1 MPVCMTARYQV
12 PRERLE
18 ECRRTVTEFVRYIR
32 ANEPSTLFYMALQ
45 ETVDETRFLHIMVF
59 EDQRA
64 ITLHQSSPATR
75 RFVETIYPSAV
86 EPLEFGDHQILGY
99 KAMAGLEND

>member
-1 MPVCMTARYQV
+1 MPVCLTARYQV
-12 PRERLE
+12 RKDCLE
-18 ECRRTVTEFVRYIR
+18 DCRRTVKEFVRYIR
-32 ANEPSTLFYMALQ
+32 ANEPTTLFYMALQ

-59 EDQRA
+59 EDERA

-86 EPLEFGDHQILGY
+86 EPLQFGDHQVLGY
-99 KAMAGLEND
+99 KATLGWDD